1 MQKRLHNIRPEG
13 LENLTAELDTLR
25 QLILTHAHSTPI
37 PQADQQLALTRLIPG
52 LTMDSWNDLSERY
65 GFSEWLALDLDNS
78 TYFNLANLQKVI
90 DDLTHKSERDPLT
103 GLYNKQAFENKLSME
118 LQRVERSNGQL
129 SLAMIDLDNFKN
141 INDTYGHSCGDEVIR
156 TLADLLDA
164 STRGYDHAA
173 RVGGEEFA
181 LLLPGAGPIRAKAML
196 DRLCSLFADTF
207 IKCKNAS
214 VQCTFSAGVASL
226 KGRSKANGQDL
237 FEVADKALYQAKNA
251 GKNQV
256 RVTRQLIEFEYDRS
270 TMVHSNEKQFL
281 FSGSK

>member
-1 MQKRLHNIRPEG
+1 M
-13 LENLTAELDTLR
+13 LR
-25 QLILTHAHSTPI
+25 QLIAESAPF
-37 PQADQQLALTRLIPG
+37 PDAEQQLALTRIIPG
-52 LTMDSWNDLSERY
+52 ITMKEWDELSEAG
-65 GFSEWLALDLDNS
+65 GFSEWFAINLDNS
-78 TYFNLANLQKVI
+78 SFHNLTNLQRVI
-90 DDLTHKSERDPLT
+90 DELTRRSERDPLT

-129 SLAMIDLDNFKN
+129 SLAIIDLDNFKN
-141 INDTYGHSCGDEVIR
+141 INDTYGHHCGDEVIR

-181 LLLPGAGPIRAKAML
+181 LLLPGAGPLRAKAML
-196 DRLCSLFADTF
+196 DRLCSMFADTY
-207 IKCKNAS
+207 IKCKEAT

-226 KGRSKANGQDL
+226 KGRNTATGHDL
-237 FEVADKALYQAKNA
+237 FNIADKALYQAKNA

-256 RVTRQLIEFEYDRS
+256 HVTRQLIEFEYDRS